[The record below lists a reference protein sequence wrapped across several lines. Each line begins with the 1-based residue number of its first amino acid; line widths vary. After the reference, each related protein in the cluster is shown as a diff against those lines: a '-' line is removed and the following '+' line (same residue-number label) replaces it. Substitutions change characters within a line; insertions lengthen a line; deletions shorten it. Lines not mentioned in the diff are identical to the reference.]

1 MKKFMSDS
9 EIIYQLM
16 SEGFKDDNTF
26 SLCPKHYA
34 LIGVCSERSKNKETL
49 YDPEFEDLGE
59 IELKLMDKQS
69 FHEFFNENS
78 NRLVFQGLH
87 KLSPIVSINKLNNLE
102 ENITTGNSIPIV
114 GNEPS
119 EVKTQFTQKKISDII
134 SEIGSMSKDDY
145 LKLHKEAVKRQDKM
159 DKEFVMLHEGAS
171 KEDDDFFVGA
181 VETKKQYEEDKIIKN
196 SN

>member
-34 LIGVCSERSKNKETL
+34 LIGICSERSKNKETL
-49 YDPEFEDLGE
+49 YDPEFEDFGK

-78 NRLVFQGLH
+78 NRLVFQGLQ
-87 KLSPIVSINKLNNLE
+87 KLSPIVSISNINSLE
-102 ENITTGNSIPIV
+102 EKDITIGDSIPIV

-119 EVKTQFTQKKISDII
+119 EVKTQFTKK
-134 SEIGSMSKDDY
+134 
-145 LKLHKEAVKRQDKM
+145 
-159 DKEFVMLHEGAS
+159 
-171 KEDDDFFVGA
+171 DFGYNFR
-181 VETKKQYEEDKIIKN
+181 N
-196 SN
+196 W